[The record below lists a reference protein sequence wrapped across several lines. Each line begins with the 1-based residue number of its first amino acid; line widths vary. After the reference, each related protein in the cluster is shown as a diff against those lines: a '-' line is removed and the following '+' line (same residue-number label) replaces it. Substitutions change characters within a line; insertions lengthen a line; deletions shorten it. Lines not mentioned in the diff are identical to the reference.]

1 MKSVIFSSFFTDF
14 LKKFK
19 MEGVMIQSL
28 KVVNSYGEDL
38 TITLR
43 NPRESGY
50 IISGITGLEP
60 VDVDI
65 KQTQLVSGLK
75 YKYNKGF
82 HKYRQIQMNII
93 FNEWNSN
100 NDTIDDLRQKLYRY
114 FKTDDLVTLYFTKDI
129 NNNDN
134 HYYITMDSDPGYT
147 YKVGYNISSEWVAEF
162 EPHSDGLLYSKGDYD
177 VNTPIP
183 MTGNYDGY
191 AYQSLSGYIDDYGRL
206 YCTQP
211 VKDLMTLMIY
221 EGGGDPVEADSTT
234 DSVRFGEIRS
244 IKGHVDKHTATY
256 FSNSCGATL
265 SIICSDPWFRE
276 VAVID
281 GEYVETKTVKSSTSS
296 TSEGSINTAAINYK
310 GDIQNGFLLKTETSV
325 HNLHGEGLSIA
336 SNRQNVGD
344 TGKAIINIPEN
355 YPDINVTPDILMAD
369 FRNDSVAISTSHD
382 SDAGLPKFLC
392 SRSWAVGDTHTFEEV
407 NTSTPIEFEA
417 MHSNNAKIVDAETNA
432 CTLFFDINDTELA
445 RLEEFEFQIV
455 WDGSETGTIK
465 GIPQYS
471 ALSKKYMLL
480 ITECN
485 APESEFAMRDDRM
498 NSYDCGIGYIPS
510 DKEWLDN
517 GTPNNYGTQSE
528 PMDHIGWLD
537 ATSISKR
544 QELPK
549 LIPGNNTITFVTS
562 SKKSCKFKI
571 EYSTLY
577 RGL

>member
-93 FNEWNSN
+93 FDEWNRN
-100 NDTIDDLRQKLYRY
+100 NDTIDDLRQKLYQY

-147 YKVGYNISSEWVAEF
+147 YKVGYDSGEWVAEF

-177 VNTPIP
+177 INTPIP

-221 EGGGDPVEADSTT
+221 EGGGDPSETDVTT
-234 DSVRFGEIRS
+234 SSVRLEEIRS

-276 VAVID
+276 VAVVD

-296 TSEGSINTAAINYK
+296 TTEGSINTTVINYK

-336 SNRQNVGD
+336 SSRQNVGD

-382 SDAGLPKFLC
+382 SDVGLPKILC
-392 SRSWAVGDTHTFEEV
+392 GLSSSWTLGDEHVFYEANTGVQITLKAVY
-407 NTSTPIEFEA
+407 
-417 MHSNNAKIVDAETNA
+417 SNNAKIIDSERNA
-432 CTLFFDINDTELA
+432 CTLFFDIGTELA
-445 RLEEFEFQIV
+445 ELEEFEFQIA
-455 WDGSETGTIK
+455 WDGSVQGIVK

-471 ALSKKYMLL
+471 ELAKKYMLL

-510 DKEWLDN
+510 DKEWIDN

>member
-1 MKSVIFSSFFTDF
+1 
-14 LKKFK
+14 
-19 MEGVMIQSL
+19 MIQSL

-93 FNEWNSN
+93 FDEWNNN
-100 NDTIDDLRQKLYRY
+100 NDTIDDLRQKLYQY

-129 NNNDN
+129 NNSDN

-147 YKVGYNISSEWVAEF
+147 YKVGYDSGEWVAEF

-183 MTGNYDGY
+183 MTGNYNGDES

-221 EGGGDPVEADSTT
+221 EGGGDSVEADSTT

-256 FSNSCGATL
+256 FSNSCGATI

-276 VAVID
+276 VAVVD
-281 GEYVETKTVKSSTSS
+281 GEYVETKTVESLTSS
-296 TSEGSINTAAINYK
+296 TSEGSTNTAIINYK

-325 HNLHGEGLSIA
+325 HNLHGEGLSIT

-382 SDAGLPKFLC
+382 SDVGLPTFLC
-392 SRSWAVGDTHTFEEV
+392 GLSSVWTDKPEHVFKEVTTNKLITFKAVYID
-407 NTSTPIEFEA
+407 
-417 MHSNNAKIVDAETNA
+417 NAKMVDSERNA
-432 CTLFFDINDTELA
+432 CTLFFDINDTELEG
-445 RLEEFEFQIV
+445 LEEFVFKIV
-455 WDGSETGTIK
+455 WDGSVTGSIK

-471 ALSKKYMLL
+471 ALAEKYILL
-480 ITECN
+480 ITFCN
-485 APESEFAMRDDRM
+485 APTSEFAMKD
-498 NSYDCGIGYIPS
+498 NQSNPYDCGIGYIPS

-549 LIPGNNTITFVTS
+549 LIPGDNTVTFITS
-562 SKKSCKFKI
+562 SKEPCKFKI